1 MDIIETCHL
10 SRKFKQLTAVQDLN
24 LSVDKGEILS
34 FLGPNGA
41 GKTTTVRMLA
51 GIIAPTSGYAVVSGI
66 RIDQNVEQLHK
77 VIGLL
82 TETPGFYNRLSANF
96 NLEYYANFYENINV
110 KIQVEKYLKLFGL
123 WERRKEPVGTYSK
136 GMKQRL
142 ALARALLHEPE
153 VLFLDEPTSGLDP
166 EASHD
171 VRNIIVKLSQEGRTI
186 FMCTHNLSEAEELS
200 HRIAFFRTGLLAI
213 DTTENLRNKLFRKQ
227 VVITLETINDNLLNN
242 ISNLAYVQKAIRTDN
257 NLVVTLK
264 NHENYRTTLLKAI
277 IEFGGNI
284 LSVSDEKHTLEE
296 IYLKLLHGE
305 NNAA

>member
-1 MDIIETCHL
+1 MDIIETFHL

-24 LSVDKGEILS
+24 LTVKKGEVLS

-41 GKTTTVRMLA
+41 GKTTTVRMLT
-51 GIIAPTSGYAVVSGI
+51 GIIAPTSGDAVVSGI
-66 RIDQNVEQLHK
+66 RINQNVEQLHR

-82 TETPGFYNRLSANF
+82 TETPGFYNRLNANF
-96 NLEYYANFYENINV
+96 NLEYYANFYNNINI
-110 KIQVEKYLKLFGL
+110 KLQVEKYLKLFGL
-123 WERRKEPVGTYSK
+123 WGRREEPVGNYSK

-171 VRNIIVKLSQEGRTI
+171 VRNIITKLSNEGRTI
-186 FMCTHNLSEAEELS
+186 FLCTHNLLEAEELS
-200 HRIAFFRTGLLAI
+200 HRIAIFQTGMLAI
-213 DTTENLRNKLFRKQ
+213 DTTENLRNRLFQKQ
-227 VVITLETINDNLLNN
+227 VVVTLDTVNDNLINN
-242 ISNLAYVQKAIRTDN
+242 IRNLSYVQKTILADN
-257 NLVVTLK
+257 KLIVTLK
-264 NHENYRTTLLKAI
+264 DHDNYRTALVKAI